1 MNEKLNLM
9 HLLKSEHKF
18 FYIVPESIPSDTN
31 FHKMVA
37 A

>member
-1 MNEKLNLM
+1 MTEKLNLM
-9 HLLKSEHKF
+9 HLLKSKHHLF
-18 FYIVPESIPSDTN
+18 HIVPESIPSDTN